1 MIYIF
6 TGNGKGKTSAAI
18 GTAIRALGNNQK
30 VLFIQ
35 FMKDKTLSSENKVLE
50 NLENITVGSFGRI
63 GFYLPKKTLDKNPEL
78 KSYGVKPLEDVD
90 KKLVIEG
97 FKFIL
102 ENKNKY
108 DLIILDELCIV
119 IFFKLVKKDD
129 VLNLI
134 KNLKDKDVIITGRN
148 CPKYLLNLADLITDM
163 VEVKHPYQKGIKAK
177 KGLDF

>member
-18 GTAIRALGNNQK
+18 GTAIRALGNNKK

-35 FMKDKTLSSENKVLE
+35 FMKDKTLSSESKILE
-50 NLENITVGSFGRI
+50 NLENITVKSFGRK
-63 GFYLPKKTLDKNPEL
+63 GFYLPKRMLDKDPEL
-78 KSYGVKPLEDVD
+78 KSHGVKPLEDID
-90 KKLVIEG
+90 KNLVMEG

-102 ENKNKY
+102 GNKDKY
-108 DLIILDELCIV
+108 DLVILDELCVV
-119 IFFKLVKKDD
+119 IFFKLVKKSD

-134 KNLKDKDVIITGRN
+134 KNLKDKDIIITGRN
-148 CPKYLLNLADLITDM
+148 CPKYLINLADLVTDM
-163 VEVKHPYQKGIKAK
+163 VEIKHPYQKGIKAK

>member
-18 GTAIRALGNNQK
+18 GTAIRALGNNKK

-35 FMKDKTLSSENKVLE
+35 FMKDKTLSSESKILE
-50 NLENITVGSFGRI
+50 NLENITVKSFGRK
-63 GFYLPKKTLDKNPEL
+63 GFYLPKRMLDKNPEL
-78 KSYGVKPLEDVD
+78 KSHGVKPLEDID
-90 KKLVIEG
+90 KNLVMEG

-102 ENKNKY
+102 GNKDKY
-108 DLIILDELCIV
+108 DLVILDELCVV
-119 IFFKLVKKDD
+119 IFFKLVKKSD

-134 KNLKDKDVIITGRN
+134 KNLKDKDIIITGRN
-148 CPKYLLNLADLITDM
+148 CPKYLINLADLVTDM

>member
-18 GTAIRALGNNQK
+18 GTTIRALGNKQK

-35 FMKDKTLSSENKVLE
+35 FMKDKTLSSENKIFE
-50 NLENITVGSFGRI
+50 NLENITVKSFGRK
-63 GFYLPKKTLDKNPEL
+63 GFYLPKKMLDKNPEL
-78 KSYGVKPLEDVD
+78 KNYGVKPLEDID
-90 KKLVIEG
+90 KNLVQEG
-97 FKFIL
+97 FKYIL

-119 IFFKLVKKDD
+119 IYFKLIKKSE

-134 KNLKDKDVIITGRN
+134 KKLKDKDVVITGRN
-148 CPKYLLNLADLITDM
+148 CPKYLIDLADLVTDM
-163 VEVKHPYQKGIKAK
+163 VEIKHPYKKGIKAK